1 KTTLENQVYTI
12 YTSGS
17 TGRPKGVV
25 VEQRQLLNYLHAIV
39 SRFELEP
46 GAHYA
51 MLQPLAV
58 DSCNTVFIP
67 SLCAGGTLHVMP
79 HDQAADPYAVLE
91 YFRQHRM
98 GVLKI
103 APSHLSALLE
113 ACPTEELLPRD
124 VLALG
129 GEASHWD
136 WMCDSLQRLAPPSSK
151 MFIHYG

>member
-1 KTTLENQVYTI
+1 KDSGAPVLLTRKALLERFDALAIAVFCMDEDARLLAGYNDANIESKTTLENQVYTI

-103 APSHLSALLE
+103 APSHLSA
-113 ACPTEELLPRD
+113 
-124 VLALG
+124 
-129 GEASHWD
+129 
-136 WMCDSLQRLAPPSSK
+136 
-151 MFIHYG
+151 